1 MLSLWQYGQGDQFK
15 KPLILSITM
24 EHVSIVLRHE
34 QNVYVSFE
42 TLLSSLS
49 VTFDITSAEGF

>member
-15 KPLILSITM
+15 KLLILSITM